1 MSGVDIIK
9 QFVEGRISPGAFEQH
24 LHTDTSLQALLEGE
38 RNLPTYVAE
47 PDLYLCLISQ
57 DYQSLEGIY
66 NVQTLLSEWL
76 DRQGLA
82 HLVDNSHQHRFTLAL
97 KAQPKWV
104 SLPSVYIDRF
114 MAGHGALD
122 PRALQSALKEAI
134 KRDFRCL
141 KAPPKWLQ
149 APEWPLADDMPMVF
163 VGQLDISGLGHG
175 VGQAYLFFDAQQQ
188 RFHTVSQRC

>member
-9 QFVEGRISPGAFEQH
+9 QFVEGRISPRAFEQH
-24 LHTDTSLQALLEGE
+24 LHADTALQALLEDE
-38 RNLPTYVAE
+38 RSLPAYVAE
-47 PDLYLCLISQ
+47 PDLYLYLIGQ

-76 DRQGLA
+76 DRQDVA
-82 HLVDNSHQHRFTLAL
+82 HVADNSHQQRFTLAL

-104 SLPSVYIDRF
+104 SLPPVYIDRF
-114 MAGHGALD
+114 MAGHAALD
-122 PRALQSALKEAI
+122 PKALQSALKEAI

-163 VGQLDISGLGHG
+163 VGQLDISGLAHD

>member
-24 LHTDTSLQALLEGE
+24 LHADTALQALLEGE

-47 PDLYLCLISQ
+47 PDLYLYLISQ

-66 NVQTLLSEWL
+66 NVQILLSECL
-76 DRQGLA
+76 DRQGVA
-82 HLVDNSHQHRFTLAL
+82 HVVDNRHQHRFTLAL

-114 MAGHGALD
+114 MAGHDALD
-122 PRALQSALKEAI
+122 PKALQSALKEAI

-149 APEWPLADDMPMVF
+149 APEWPMAHDMPMVF
-163 VGQLDISGLGHG
+163 VGQLDISGLGHD

>member
-9 QFVEGRISPGAFEQH
+9 QFVEGRISPQAFEQH
-24 LHTDTSLQALLEGE
+24 LHADTALQALLEGE

-47 PDLYLCLISQ
+47 PDLYLYLISQ

-76 DRQGLA
+76 DRQGVA

-97 KAQPKWV
+97 KGQPKWV

-163 VGQLDISGLGHG
+163 VGQLDISGLGHD